1 MRFNKSKCKILHLGR
16 GNPHYQCKLG
26 NERIERSPAEKDL
39 GVLVDGTLDMSQHC
53 ALTAQKTS
61 CILDCI
67 KISMASRVREVIL
80 PLWSA
85 LMRPHVEYCI
95 QKWSPH

>member
-39 GVLVDGTLDMSQHC
+39 GVLVDGKLDISQQC
-53 ALTAQKTS
+53 ALATKETKH
-61 CILDCI
+61 ILGCS
-67 KISMASRVREVIL
+67 KSSMASR
-80 PLWSA
+80 
-85 LMRPHVEYCI
+85 
-95 QKWSPH
+95 